1 MSRHSQR
8 GFTLIELLTV
18 LGALGILMALSQPLF
33 RDSRQNA
40 VMLSTANSM
49 LGSLHYA
56 RSVSL
61 LRNVPV
67 VVCLSSDMQRCR
79 TTSAAPTGWLLLA
92 ASGNTATRIT
102 RGDVPPEAPLRKI
115 ALPGGIR
122 ATASRSAVTYWPVSR
137 SGTTSTFSFCPAAP
151 TLRGRSVI
159 VSQSGRP
166 RLAVLAVNS
175 GLCRGA

>member
-1 MSRHSQR
+1 MSRHLPS

-18 LGALGILMALSQPLF
+18 LGVVAILLSLAQPLF
-33 RDSRQNA
+33 RDSAQNA
-40 VMLSTANSM
+40 AMLSTANSL

-56 RSVSL
+56 RNVSL

-92 ASGNTATRIT
+92 AGGDTATRIA
-102 RGDVPPEAPLRKI
+102 RGDIPPEAPLRKI

-122 ATASRSAVTYWPVSR
+122 ATASRNAVTYWPVSR
-137 SGTTSTFSFCPAAP
+137 SGTTSTFLFCPPAP
-151 TLRGRSVI
+151 HLHPRSVI

-166 RLAVLAVNS
+166 RLAVLAAHSNV
-175 GLCRGA
+175 CRGA